1 MKNPW
6 RRWWLWTGLV
16 LVSLL
21 LVGVAY
27 AQGGGVTQDDINRV
41 AKQLYCP
48 VCENTPLDVC
58 ETQACADWR
67 EQIGELLAAGYSD
80 QEVIN
85 FFTEQYGDRVRALP
99 RREGFALWVW
109 ILPVVGTLA
118 GIVITVRLFRR
129 WMGRRMEAAAAVPI
143 EPSPVRASSDLP
155 EDYVARL
162 ERELR
167 EWE

>member
-1 MKNPW
+1 MK
-6 RRWWLWTGLV
+6 RWWLWIGLA
-16 LVSLL
+16 LISLL
-21 LVGVAY
+21 LVGVVY
-27 AQGGGVTQDDINRV
+27 AQGGEVTKDDINRV

-85 FFTEQYGDRVRALP
+85 YFTERYGDRVRALP
-99 RREGFALWVW
+99 RQAGFALWVW

-118 GIVITVRLFRR
+118 GIGIMIQLFRR
-129 WMGRRMEAAAAVPI
+129 WMGRRTVATATIPV